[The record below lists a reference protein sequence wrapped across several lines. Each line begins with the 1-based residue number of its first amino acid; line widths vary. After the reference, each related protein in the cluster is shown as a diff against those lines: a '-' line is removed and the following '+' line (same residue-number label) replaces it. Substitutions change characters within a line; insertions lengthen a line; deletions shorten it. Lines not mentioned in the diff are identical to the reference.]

1 MRPSRRQGTWRSRES
16 DQGLRALK
24 EVHRLAEAKA
34 VGKKETPDGRK
45 TSARYARL
53 LRLDPGDLIGGV
65 TAAFVLIPQ
74 ALAYATLAGMPV
86 ERGLFVAALAPIA
99 AAFFASSP
107 YLGTGPTAITSLLTF
122 GALSA
127 LAVPT
132 GSEYVALAAL
142 LALLVGAIRV
152 ALGLLRAGFI
162 AYLMSQ
168 PLITGF
174 TTGAAVV
181 IVASQVPTVLD
192 VPTDE
197 ANPFVAAFDALNSPG
212 DWRLESIVIAVAVA
226 ALIIGGRKVHLLFP
240 GVLVAVFLA
249 IAYSEFASYDGAVV
263 GDLAGRLPPISLDL
277 PWSSLGHLIIP
288 ALVIAVVGFSE
299 PAAIAR
305 HYATL
310 ERKRWDANRELIS
323 QGVANLAAGIGG
335 GFPAGGS
342 FSRSALVRD
351 AGARTRMAGGITG
364 LVVLAI
370 LPLMFLLSALPDA
383 VLGASII
390 VAVREL
396 ITVRPFVEYRRY
408 ARLQFAVAAVTFL
421 MTIAFAPHVERAVIV
436 GVVLAIGAHLWREL
450 TLSIPAWTSEG
461 ALHLAPKG
469 VLYFASA
476 PGLEDAFSRLLHEH
490 QEANRLVVHLDGLGR
505 IDLTGALVLRGLLR
519 DARKAGLE
527 VELADVPPPAQKI
540 IARVIQDRESL

>member
-1 MRPSRRQGTWRSRES
+1 MGEAREAGKRGRADGGKQPAHSVRRSR
-16 DQGLRALK
+16 
-24 EVHRLAEAKA
+24 V
-34 VGKKETPDGRK
+34 
-45 TSARYARL
+45 
-53 LRLDPGDLIGGV
+53 DPGDMVGGIS
-65 TAAFVLIPQ
+65 AAFVLIPQ

-122 GALSA
+122 GALA
-127 LAVPT
+127 TLATPA
-132 GSEYVALAAL
+132 GSDYVALAAL

-152 ALGLLRAGFI
+152 ALGLVRGGLI

-181 IVASQVPTVLD
+181 IVASQIPTVLD
-192 VPTDE
+192 VSTNE
-197 ANPFVAAFDALNSPG
+197 TNPFLAAFDALSRPG
-212 DWRLESIVIAVAVA
+212 DWRPESFFIAVVVA
-226 ALIIGGRKVHLLFP
+226 ILIIGGKKVHRLFP
-240 GVLVAVFLA
+240 GILVAVLLA
-249 IAYSEFASYDGAVV
+249 IAYSEVASYGGAVV
-263 GDLAGRLPPISLDL
+263 GDISGRLPPFSLDL
-277 PWSSLGHLIIP
+277 PWSSVAHLIVP
-288 ALVIAVVGFSE
+288 ALVIAIVGFSE

-323 QGVANLAAGIGG
+323 QGAASLAAGIGG

-351 AGARTRMAGGITG
+351 AGARTRLAGGITG

-370 LPLMFLLSALPDA
+370 LPFMSLLSALPNA

-396 ITVRPFVEYRRY
+396 ITIRPFVEYRRY
-408 ARLQFAVAAVTFL
+408 ARLQFAVAVVTFL
-421 MTIAFAPHVERAVIV
+421 LTIVFAPHVERAVVI

-450 TLSIPAWTSEG
+450 RLSIPAWVSDGT
-461 ALHLAPKG
+461 LHLAPKG

-476 PGLEDAFSRLLHEH
+476 PGLENAFSRLLHEH

-505 IDLTGALVLRGLLR
+505 VDLTGALVLKGLLR
-519 DARKAGLE
+519 DAQAAGLE
-527 VELADVPPPAQKI
+527 VEVADIPEPARKI
-540 IARVIQDRESL
+540 IARVIEGETQE

>member
-1 MRPSRRQGTWRSRES
+1 MPEARPSGRPDQGTTK
-16 DQGLRALK
+16 RARWK
-24 EVHRLAEAKA
+24 
-34 VGKKETPDGRK
+34 
-45 TSARYARL
+45 
-53 LRLDPGDLIGGV
+53 RLDPGDLLGGV
-65 TAAFVLIPQ
+65 SAAFVLIPQ

-86 ERGLFVAALAPIA
+86 ERGLFVAASAPIA
-99 AAFFASSP
+99 AALFASSP

-127 LAVPT
+127 LAAPG
-132 GSEYVALAAL
+132 GSDYVALAAL

-152 ALGLLRAGFI
+152 VLGLMHAGFL

-168 PLITGF
+168 PIVTGF

-181 IVASQVPTVLD
+181 IVASQIPTVLD

-197 ANPFVAAFDALNSPG
+197 TNPFLAAFEALRYPG
-212 DWRLESIVIAVAVA
+212 EWRLESIVISMAVAI
-226 ALIIGGRKVHLLFP
+226 LIVGGRKLHRLFP

-249 IAYSEFASYDGAVV
+249 LVYSDATSYAGAVV
-263 GDLAGRLPPISLDL
+263 GEIPGRFPPFSLAL
-277 PWSSLGHLIIP
+277 PWSSTIYLVAG
-288 ALVIAVVGFSE
+288 AFVIAIVGFSE

-310 ERKRWDANRELIS
+310 ERTRWDSNRELIS
-323 QGVANLAAGIGG
+323 QGVANIAAGLSG

-351 AGARTRMAGGITG
+351 AGARTRLAGGVTG

-370 LPLMFLLSALPDA
+370 LPLMSLLSALPTA

-396 ITVRPFVEYRRY
+396 IRVRPFVEYRKY
-408 ARLQFAVAAVTFL
+408 ARLQFFVATVTFL
-421 MTIAFAPHVERAVIV
+421 LTIAFAPHVERAVMV

-450 TLSIPAWTSEG
+450 KLAIPAWVSEDG
-461 ALHLAPKG
+461 TLHLAPKG
-469 VLYFASA
+469 VLYFAST
-476 PGLEDAFSRLLHEH
+476 PGLEDAFSRLLAEH
-490 QEANRLVVHLDGLGR
+490 RDASHLVVHLDGLGR
-505 IDLTGALVLRGLLR
+505 IDLTGALVLKALLR
-519 DARKAGLE
+519 DARDAGLE
-527 VELADVPPPAQKI
+527 VELTGVPAPAQKI
-540 IARVIQDRESL
+540 ITRVIQDTDGD